1 MSVGAYQLLTRLHKH
16 KILVIAIKDSNF
28 VLFSV
33 LGSFM
38 PLSFLQDKVD
48 VKELSP

>member
-1 MSVGAYQLLTRLHKH
+1 LPFPF
-16 KILVIAIKDSNF
+16 IF
-28 VLFSV
+28 V

-48 VKELSP
+48 VKELSQYLTVIYLS